1 MNKKKKAAHMKN
13 LIKKSLFK
21 EETNLIYIKF

>member
-1 MNKKKKAAHMKN
+1 MNKKKKVAHMKN